1 MKTADRSTSVTVAAG
16 IPVRGG
22 RLLLGLRAA
31 HKKAFPGCW
40 DVIGGHVEAD
50 ETPEAAMRRELLE
63 EIGIVV
69 GACTW
74 VETIELDD
82 EAEERL
88 KLFIYRVDGW
98 TGGEPR
104 LANEE
109 HTELRWFHL
118 ESACNIPNLAA
129 AAYVGLFRRLLAR

>member
-1 MKTADRSTSVTVAAG
+1 MKTADRSPPVTVAAG
-16 IPVRGG
+16 VPVRDG

-40 DVIGGHVEAD
+40 DVIGGHVEAG

-69 GACTW
+69 GACEL

-82 EAEERL
+82 EAEER
-88 KLFIYRVDGW
+88 
-98 TGGEPR
+98 
-104 LANEE
+104 
-109 HTELRWFHL
+109 
-118 ESACNIPNLAA
+118 
-129 AAYVGLFRRLLAR
+129 